1 MKKSALFLAMMLCG
15 LSALDSYAQLTVTG
29 GTEVVSQYV
38 WRGYALV
45 DGSTLQPFLDIAWED
60 KGLSLSLWGSAA
72 LARRD
77 QYQGVDEFDLT
88 LNYAVSAGAHFDVNA
103 GVIVYTFPGQE
114 SFTISEQTSPE
125 FYVQVTPHL
134 PLSPEL
140 FLAYDANLGGDF
152 YASVGVGQG
161 FALAGQAFSL
171 GVAAG
176 YNNGQFDAT
185 SGLSHFDVA
194 LSADIALGRVS
205 LSPRA
210 VYVRSFEN
218 TENQGNRVYVG
229 VGLGL

>member
-1 MKKSALFLAMMLCG
+1 MRKSAILLAVVLCG
-15 LSALDSYAQLTVTG
+15 LSAINSYAQLTVTG

-45 DGSTLQPFLDIAWED
+45 DGSTLQPFLDINWED

-72 LARRD
+72 MARRD
-77 QYQGVDEFDLT
+77 QYQGVDEFDIM
-88 LNYAVSAGAHFDVNA
+88 LNYAIPAGAHLEVNA
-103 GVIVYTFPGQE
+103 GVIFYTFPGQE
-114 SFTISEQTSPE
+114 SFTFAEQTSPE
-125 FYVQVTPHL
+125 FYVQVAPHL
-134 PLSPEL
+134 PFSPEV

-161 FALAGQAFSL
+161 FSMAGQAFSL

-185 SGLSHFDVA
+185 SGLSHLDVA
-194 LSADIALGRVS
+194 LSTEIVLGRVS
-205 LSPRA
+205 FSPRA

-218 TENQGNRVYVG
+218 TENRGNRVYFG